1 MLMDIREKIR
11 GWIAYVIV
19 GLISIPFVLW
29 GVGEYLGGGQDAT
42 VAKVDGEEISAR
54 ELDRA
59 YAERRAQLV
68 AQSEGQLTAEM
79 FEQMGVK
86 RRVLDELINERL
98 LMNFVREQ
106 GYVIPDEVVA
116 SVVRGISAFQKD
128 GQFDRETYERRV
140 AQQGMT
146 VEQFENDIRRNQLL
160 GTLDRALVGSA
171 FVTEPELRQLI
182 ALRDQTR
189 EVGLLRVNR
198 QAVSDRLP
206 EPGEADLRAYYDQH
220 TQAFERP
227 EQVRLAYLELTPEKL
242 ASAQEISE
250 AALQSAY
257 EDFRSREAGEEIRR
271 VRHILIEL
279 PEDAD
284 AAEVDAAR
292 KTLEQA
298 REAILS
304 GEASFAEKAGE
315 LSEDRSTR
323 DDGGDLGRVRDGE
336 IDKAFDRAVASLDE
350 GEISQPVRT
359 PFGMHLIQ
367 VYDVEPASVPPL
379 EDVRD
384 RLLADLRRDA
394 AERAYYDA
402 AETLASVSYEQPD
415 SLLPAAEA
423 VGLSVQHSDW
433 ISRGQGEGIGQ
444 HADVREAAF
453 DQAVLEEGYNSQ
465 LIELGSSHAVVIRV
479 EEHREAQ
486 PRPFDEVEAEVRE
499 HWLRDA
505 VESTLEEKVTAI
517 RAALDEGRDPAEIA
531 SSDPAV
537 DWIETARYRRG
548 QPGETFPPAALRTAF
563 GMLPP
568 GDGDIS
574 VDVTSLSDGDR
585 GVVLLSAV
593 EAGESAEIDAETRNA
608 MARQL
613 ESEQAGR
620 LVAAFIDSLRAEA
633 DVTVNEKA
641 ID

>member
-29 GVGEYLGGGQDAT
+29 GVGEYIGGGSDAT
-42 VAKVDGEEISAR
+42 VAEVDGEEISAR

-59 YAERRAQLV
+59 YAERRAQMV

-86 RRVLDELINERL
+86 RQVLDELINERL
-98 LMNFVREQ
+98 LVNFVREQ

-116 SVVRGISAFQKD
+116 SVVRGISAFHRD

-146 VEQFENDIRRNQLL
+146 VEQFENDIRRDQLF

-171 FVTEPELRQLI
+171 FVTEPEVRQMV

-189 EVGLLRVNR
+189 EVGLLRVDR
-198 QAVSDRLP
+198 QAVSDALP
-206 EPGEADLRAYYDQH
+206 EPEEADLRAYYDEHAQ
-220 TQAFERP
+220 TFERP

-242 ASAQEISE
+242 AATQEVSD

-257 EDFRSREAGEEIRR
+257 EDFRSREGREEVRR

-304 GEASFAEKAGE
+304 GEAGFADKAAE
-315 LSEDRSTR
+315 LSEDSSSR
-323 DDGGDLGRVRDGE
+323 DDGGDLGQVRDGDIAE
-336 IDKAFDRAVASLDE
+336 AFDRAVASLDE
-350 GEISQPVRT
+350 GETSEPVRT
-359 PFGMHLIQ
+359 PFGMHLIK

-379 EDVRD
+379 EAVRD
-384 RLLADLRRDA
+384 QLVADLRRDA

-402 AETLASVSYEQPD
+402 AEELASVSYEQPD

-433 ISRGQGEGIGQ
+433 LSRGQGEGIGE
-444 HADVREAAF
+444 HAAVREAAF
-453 DQAVLEEGYNSQ
+453 DEGVLGEGFNSQ
-465 LIELGSSHAVVIRV
+465 LVELGSNHAVVVRV

-486 PRPFDEVEAEVRE
+486 PRPFEEVEADVRE

-505 VESTLEEKVTAI
+505 VETALEDKATTI
-517 RAALDEGRDPAEIA
+517 RAALGEGREPAEIA
-531 SSDPAV
+531 SPDPAV
-537 DWIETARYRRG
+537 SWIETARYQRG
-548 QPGETFPPAALRTAF
+548 QSGETLPPEALRTAF
-563 GMLPP
+563 GMTPP
-568 GDGDIS
+568 REGESS
-574 VDVTSLSDGDR
+574 VEVTSLAGGDR
-585 GVVLLSAV
+585 GVVVLSDV
-593 EAGESAEIDAETRNA
+593 EAGEPAEIDAETRNS

-613 ESEQAGR
+613 ESDQVGR
-620 LVAAFIDSLRAEA
+620 LIAAFIDSLRAEA